1 MSWPALSVTPRTWHE
16 KAVLKFAS
24 LRRLTSSHPQPY
36 AWLCLNASPTLL
48 RRGPGRKRWAS
59 WEKKRTC
66 GWGALQRQGVSSW
79 KTPPQHLSTSF
90 LVLSPLQRWGNWDR
104 AYFAKSPSH
113 TLSFFL
119 NEDYCE
125 EIILFWMKIGTI
137 YVAAIFKEGIYLL
150 TGVHWLAVFLF
161 LLCNLSK
168 GDTLPQNKV
177 GVNESNILVANRT
190 IPQIIRDSY
199 VITKCSG
206 IFALKKFQCKKW
218 TRRG

>member
-1 MSWPALSVTPRTWHE
+1 MAREGCSKVCKFTPPHVEPPAALCLAVSERQSHTPEERTWQE
-16 KAVLKFAS
+16 EVSVLGEEED
-24 LRRLTSSHPQPY
+24 LWVGGSSE
-36 AWLCLNASPTLL
+36 T
-48 RRGPGRKRWAS
+48 RGFILKD
-59 WEKKRTC
+59 
-66 GWGALQRQGVSSW
+66 
-79 KTPPQHLSTSF
+79 PPQHLSTSF